1 MLATPKLKPQNNP
14 HNTPDD
20 KLKTDVD
27 VPVRR
32 KQPMIATPTVLTSRQ
47 LNLRLWSSTDNIRT
61 NSGAV
66 YSSVIAAATLILLI
80 AR

>member
-1 MLATPKLKPQNNP
+1 MPRALPTLPIMLATPKLKPQNNP

-20 KLKTDVD
+20 KLKIDVD

-47 LNLRLWSSTDNIRT
+47 LNLRCGAALTI
-61 NSGAV
+61 SGQIAV
-66 YSSVIAAATLILLI
+66 RCIQA
-80 AR
+80 